1 MKSGTIIHE
10 ALPRELNDNAKLMEL
25 NCTEMSSNAT
35 LPETLS
41 AILARN
47 VALHEDGIAFID
59 GEREIT
65 YREFDV
71 MVRRSAAWLI
81 AQGVQ
86 SGDRVAVW
94 LVNCIEWLALYFGLA
109 RIGASLVAVN
119 TRYRS
124 HELAYLLECSQAN
137 LLVLQINFRKID
149 FPAVLRDV
157 PSKAACALRKV
168 AVVASSGS
176 NLPAKVLGRPTVTFD
191 LGALPDVDTPDRAAP
206 DAPCILFT
214 TSGTTSGPKL
224 VVHTQRT
231 ATRHCLNVIHGFHLD
246 KNDARLLAALPFCG
260 TFGLTG
266 VMAAFAGS
274 RPVILMDTFDGPEA
288 ARLINAQRITHL
300 FGSDEMFQR
309 VIDHAPPG
317 ERPFP
322 TAQVF
327 GFASFQPGV
336 LALAQAAWARH
347 IPMLGLYGSSEVHA
361 LFSLQDRRLPM
372 EERILGGGRPVCAD
386 TKIRI
391 RDVETGVLLPFRQ
404 SGIIEIKS
412 PTNFVS
418 YLNNPEATTKS
429 FDADGYFST
438 GDAGYLCEDGSFV
451 YQTRLGDAMRLSG
464 YLVNPVE
471 IEDVIKT
478 VPGVLD
484 VQIVAVEIGQQ
495 IKPVAFVIP
504 QPGQAPSESAIREA
518 VSAILAPFKVP
529 ACVWLID
536 QFPVTQSSNGVK
548 IQRVKLRDM
557 ALERLNLA

>member
-1 MKSGTIIHE
+1 MKSGIIIHE
-10 ALPRELNDNAKLMEL
+10 SLPEELNNNAKLMSL
-25 NCTEMSSNAT
+25 NCTEMSSTAP
-35 LPETLS
+35 LPVTLS

-47 VALHEDGIAFID
+47 VALRGEGIAFID

-65 YREFDV
+65 YRKFDV
-71 MVRRSAAWLI
+71 MVRRSAAWLV

-86 SGDRVAVW
+86 PGDRVAVW

-109 RIGASLVAVN
+109 RLGASLVAVN

-124 HELAYLLECSQAN
+124 HELAYLFECSQTN
-137 LLVLQINFRKID
+137 LLVLQPNFRKID

-157 PSKAACALRKV
+157 PPQAARALRKV
-168 AVVASSGS
+168 AVVTSGGD
-176 NLPAKVLGRPTVTFD
+176 LPAEVLGHPTVTFD
-191 LGALPDVDTPDRAAP
+191 LDALPDVDTPDRAAP

-214 TSGTTSGPKL
+214 TSGTTSRPKL

-231 ATRHCLNVIHGFHLD
+231 ATQHCLNVIHGFHLN
-246 KNDARLLAALPFCG
+246 KSNARLLAALPFCG

-266 VMAAFAGS
+266 VMAAFAAG
-274 RPVILMDTFDGPEA
+274 RPVILMDTFDGPA
-288 ARLINAQRITHL
+288 AAQLINAERITHL

-309 VIDHAPPG
+309 VIEHAPPG

-327 GFASFQPGV
+327 GFASFQPGA

-361 LFSLQDRRLPM
+361 LFSLQDRSLPV
-372 EERILGGGRPVCAD
+372 EERILGGGRPVCTD

-391 RDVETGVLLPFRQ
+391 RDVETGVLLPLGQ

-412 PTNFVS
+412 PTNFID

-438 GDAGYLCEDGSFV
+438 GDAGYLREDGSFV

-484 VQIVAVEIGQQ
+484 VQIVAVEIDQQ

-504 QPGQAPSESAIREA
+504 RLGQAPSESAILET
-518 VSAILAPFKVP
+518 VSATLAPFKVP
-529 ACVWLID
+529 VCVWLID

-557 ALERLNLA
+557 ALQRLALA